1 MERDINFIF
10 NKKYLVKEIISQVR
24 KSGKDLLEEVNLIDV
39 FEDENLGTDLVSY
52 TFRLS
57 YRDIEKTLLE
67 SDISKIHEKII
78 SSIEI
83 KFDAK
88 LRK

>member
-1 MERDINFIF
+1 MERDINLIF

-57 YRDIEKTLLE
+57 
-67 SDISKIHEKII
+67 
-78 SSIEI
+78 
-83 KFDAK
+83 
-88 LRK
+88 